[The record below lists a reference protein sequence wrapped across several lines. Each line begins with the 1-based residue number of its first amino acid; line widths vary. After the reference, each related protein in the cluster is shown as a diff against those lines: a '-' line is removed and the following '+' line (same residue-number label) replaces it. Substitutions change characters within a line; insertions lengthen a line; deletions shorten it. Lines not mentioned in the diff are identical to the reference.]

1 MSTSMIGCELA
12 QHLVHGRCNEAVG
25 ANLDALQQVKDAKLP
40 LPDGSESGVAEL
52 ESALALAVDGPE
64 VVEFL

>member
-52 ESALALAVDGPE
+52 KGVLLLPVLGPH
-64 VVEFL
+64 VI